1 MISIKPCDTTHFE
14 ALSSYEL
21 NEQQSVFALVPKYI
35 LSNQTIM
42 ENKLRTQFTIL
53 YNEEPVGLF
62 SLDLSEDR
70 LIYTEN
76 KASILLRAF
85 SIMPEHQGKGI
96 AKSTMLALPDLINEY
111 YPEIDEIV
119 FGVNYENELAYN
131 LYLKTG
137 YEDSGRT
144 YQGVKGPQHCMFK
157 AIK

>member
-1 MISIKPCDTTHFE
+1 MISIEPYHIKHFE

-21 NEQQSVFALVPKYI
+21 NEQQAVFALVPKYI
-35 LSNQTIM
+35 LDNPTIM
-42 ENKLRTQFTIL
+42 ENTLRTQFTTL

-70 LIYTEN
+70 LIYTDN
-76 KASILLRAF
+76 LASILLRAF

-96 AKSTMLALPDLINEY
+96 AKSTMLALPDLIHKY
-111 YPEIDEIV
+111 YPEVDEVV

-137 YEDSGRT
+137 YDDSGKT
-144 YQGVKGPQHCMFK
+144 YQGVKGPQHCM
-157 AIK
+157 IKKLK